1 MLRNTYYILSTIEV
15 FTVIIIIAKNNGQN
29 QATVEWVVL
38 KWSVPCFHRCI
49 NTRAELVVGFLF
61 EFSVLVR

>member
-15 FTVIIIIAKNNGQN
+15 LTVIIAKNNGQN
-29 QATVEWVVL
+29 QATVEWAVL

-49 NTRAELVVGFLF
+49 NTRAELVVGFCF
-61 EFSVLVR
+61 GH